1 MRSAD
6 LPRLSPLVPRL
17 SPLVRRLTGDNG
29 LDPGAIA
36 GTGAYGRVT
45 GRDVQAHL
53 RSAGAGLPASR
64 IGRITAERMTESP
77 RPSGYVLS
85 VVEVDFHNID
95 RVRRAEQQRWSARE
109 RFPLSRLPFI
119 CRAALDAL
127 REFPRLNAAVTA
139 AGTVDEQ
146 RRVNLGIAADVDD
159 LGHPVPVIEDADGR
173 RLAALARDIYA
184 RSAVARSP
192 RDLSPRDL
200 LPRDLLP
207 RDLLPRDL
215 SPRAQSAWVTP
226 GEIPAATFT
235 ITSEEAAGPVL
246 TVPVIAAP
254 QVAVLSAGAVLRRV
268 VPVATGDG
276 DGLAIHN
283 VGNLA
288 MSWDH
293 RAVGGRYA
301 ARFLTALKRF
311 LEDRDWAAQL

>member
-1 MRSAD
+1 
-6 LPRLSPLVPRL
+6 
-17 SPLVRRLTGDNG
+17 
-29 LDPGAIA
+29 
-36 GTGAYGRVT
+36 
-45 GRDVQAHL
+45 
-53 RSAGAGLPASR
+53 
-64 IGRITAERMTESP
+64 
-77 RPSGYVLS
+77 
-85 VVEVDFHNID
+85 
-95 RVRRAEQQRWSARE
+95 
-109 RFPLSRLPFI
+109 
-119 CRAALDAL
+119 
-127 REFPRLNAAVTA
+127 
-139 AGTVDEQ
+139 
-146 RRVNLGIAADVDD
+146 
-159 LGHPVPVIEDADGR
+159 
-173 RLAALARDIYA
+173 
-184 RSAVARSP
+184 
-192 RDLSPRDL
+192 
-200 LPRDLLP
+200 
-207 RDLLPRDL
+207 LPRDL